1 MIRKL
6 LTQPIFRTSLLIVAA
21 LALFAAGC
29 QTTETSKLPPSGE
42 KKPLPFQNL
51 QTQKAELLD
60 DSPLAVDSQ
69 SSSEPISPE
78 RSMTLPSRS
87 QSGSSPGSSSEYPDN
102 LIKGVTAPDSI
113 LVVELIFD
121 AATVDEVVAA
131 FAAPELLNFSYLVD
145 PAVKGA
151 VTMTVK
157 AEMSA
162 RDAWATFEHILWL
175 SGAYASQN
183 PGFIHIMPF
192 ERMPKERRIFA
203 DHDVQPNV
211 EVYFATIRNK
221 KSADVLTNLKPFMT
235 DGASATDL
243 SDSNTIVIVDAPAN
257 MHKLKELI
265 TRLDNKG
272 EREWPVRCFLCREVD
287 AEELAAEL
295 QALLPVLG
303 MPVAAATGPSG
314 GAIKITPLPRLRS
327 IVVSAALDDILEEVA
342 SWVKTLDRS
351 DMLDREEI
359 FFYNVHHST
368 VETLSSSLSAF
379 FNTVT
384 TTGPSSV
391 STTKSTSSRATATT
405 GSSNTNNTA
414 STQSAARSGTSTAS
428 RSTRSTGTTGS
439 TASRS
444 TDEQVA
450 ALNKSVFET
459 EVTVF
464 TDEESNRLTIKTTP
478 RTWNM
483 IKVFLRR
490 QDVPPR
496 QVAIQA
502 IITEITLNKSNE
514 FGLSYSF
521 SKLINS
527 GEDAFMGGLLGA
539 GSIPT
544 DLSSWTVND
553 GLGLLLR
560 DSKNDPLALIKAVA
574 GDENTRVLSEP
585 QVIVRSGATAELQ
598 VGESI
603 SVPSESTSYSS
614 SSDFRTNYEYVET
627 GVIMTVTPYIT
638 AGNDVRLEVQQEVS
652 DAKDRGT
659 TSTIPPDI
667 VKKTMSTE
675 LVVPDNSTLMM
686 GGMIKNKTNEV
697 RYGIPLL
704 MDIPWLGRIFGSNY
718 KTHTRSELLVL
729 ITVNVIDNKNPQE
742 ELIRR
747 YKASLEEIEKR
758 DMVMY

>member
-6 LTQPIFRTSLLIVAA
+6 LTQTLSRTSLA
-21 LALFAAGC
+21 LAVALTLFAAGC
-29 QTTETSKLPPSGE
+29 KTTEKSATQKPGE
-42 KKPLPFQNL
+42 KRPLPFQNL
-51 QTQKAELLD
+51 KTQKAELLD
-60 DSPLAVDSQ
+60 DSPLTVDTQAVT
-69 SSSEPISPE
+69 EITGPE
-78 RSMTLPSRS
+78 RSMSLPSRT
-87 QSGSSPGSSSEYPDN
+87 QTTSSPGSTSEYPDN
-102 LIKGVTAPDSI
+102 LIKGVTAPDTN
-113 LVVELIFD
+113 LVVELVFD

-157 AEMSA
+157 SEMTA

-183 PGFIHIMPF
+183 PGFIHILPF

-203 DHDVQPNV
+203 DHEVQPNV
-211 EVYFATIRNK
+211 EVHFATIRNK

-235 DGASATDL
+235 DGASITDL
-243 SDSNTIVIVDAPAN
+243 ADSNTLVIVDAPAN

-265 TRLDNKG
+265 ARLDNKG

-287 AEELAAEL
+287 AEELATEL
-295 QALLPVLG
+295 QTLLPVLG

-314 GAIKITPLPRLRS
+314 GAVKITPLPRLRTV
-327 IVVSAALDDILEEVA
+327 VVSAALDEVLEEVA
-342 SWVKTLDRS
+342 TWVKTLDRS
-351 DMLDREEI
+351 DMLDKEEI

-368 VETLSSSLSAF
+368 VENLSAALGAF

-384 TTGPSSV
+384 TTGPTSV
-391 STTKSTSSRATATT
+391 STTKSTSSRASATS
-405 GSSNTNNTA
+405 GSSPNTNNTTSTQNTTRSNRSLNTSSSGAATTTRSRDKDEDA
-414 STQSAARSGTSTAS
+414 STI
-428 RSTRSTGTTGS
+428 
-439 TASRS
+439 
-444 TDEQVA
+444 
-450 ALNKSVFET
+450 NKTVFDT

-464 TDEESNRLTIKTTP
+464 TDEESNRLTIKATP

-483 IKVFLRR
+483 IKVFLAR

-514 FGLSYSF
+514 YGLSYSF
-521 SKLINS
+521 SKLVDS
-527 GEDAFMGGLLGA
+527 KEDALMGALLGA
-539 GSIPT
+539 GGIPA
-544 DLSSWTVND
+544 DLTKWTSNE

-560 DSKNDPLALIKAVA
+560 DNNNDPLALIKAVA

-704 MDIPWLGRIFGSNY
+704 MDIPWIGRVFGTNY
-718 KTHTRSELLVL
+718 KTVTRSELLVL

-747 YKASLEEIEKR
+747 YKASLEEIAKR

>member
-6 LTQPIFRTSLLIVAA
+6 LTQTVSGTPLAVAVA
-21 LALFAAGC
+21 LSLFAAGC
-29 QTTETSKLPPSGE
+29 QTTEKAAAPASGE
-42 KKPLPFQNL
+42 KRPLPFQNL

-60 DSPLAVDSQ
+60 DSPLAVEAHQ
-69 SSSEPISPE
+69 AVSEISGPE
-78 RSMTLPSRS
+78 RVMALPSRT
-87 QSGSSPGSSSEYPDN
+87 QTGASPGSSSEYPDN
-102 LIKGVTAPDSI
+102 LIKGVTAPDTV
-113 LVVELIFD
+113 LTVELLFD

-157 AEMSA
+157 SEMSA

-183 PGFIHIMPF
+183 PGFIHILPF

-203 DHDVQPNV
+203 DHEVQPNV
-211 EVYFATIRNK
+211 EVHFAAIRNK

-235 DGASATDL
+235 DGASVTDL
-243 SDSNTIVIVDAPAN
+243 ADSNTLVIVEAPAN

-265 TRLDNKG
+265 AMLDNKG

-287 AEELAAEL
+287 AEELATEL

-303 MPVAAATGPSG
+303 MPVAPTTGPSG
-314 GAIKITPLPRLRS
+314 GAIKITPLPRLR
-327 IVVSAALDDILEEVA
+327 IVVVSAALDEVLEEVGT
-342 SWVKTLDRS
+342 WVKTLDRS
-351 DMLDREEI
+351 DTLDREEI

-368 VETLSSSLSAF
+368 VENLSAALGAF

-391 STTKSTSSRATATT
+391 STTKSTSARASATSGSTST
-405 GSSNTNNTA
+405 GSQSSTSSQNTTR
-414 STQSAARSGTSTAS
+414 STSGSS
-428 RSTRSTGTTGS
+428 RSTRGGTTTS
-439 TASRS
+439 SSRN
-444 TDEQVA
+444 TDEA
-450 ALNKSVFET
+450 NTLINKTVFDT

-478 RTWNM
+478 RTWSM
-483 IKVFLRR
+483 IKVFLAR

-502 IITEITLNKSNE
+502 IIAEITLNKSNE
-514 FGLSYSF
+514 FGISYSF
-521 SKLINS
+521 SKLVDGNQDTFA
-527 GEDAFMGGLLGA
+527 GALLGA
-539 GSIPT
+539 GGIPA
-544 DLSSWTVND
+544 DLSNWTSND

-560 DSKNDPLALIKAVA
+560 DKNNDPLALIKAVA

-652 DAKDRGT
+652 DAKDRGST
-659 TSTIPPDI
+659 NTIPPDI

-686 GGMIKNKTNEV
+686 GGMIKNKTNDV

-704 MDIPWLGRIFGSNY
+704 MDIPWLGHLFSTNY
-718 KTHTRSELLVL
+718 QTVTRSELLVL